1 MQQSPDGRKHKWAHF
16 KTLKELSW
24 RRNERQDV
32 ESHRPALMQ
41 TIRNLERR
49 KKIRSGKVASIL
61 MVDANFQIL
70 FREYDL

>member
-41 TIRNLERR
+41 TIRNLERKK
-49 KKIRSGKVASIL
+49 KKIRSEKVASVLIL
-61 MVDANFQIL
+61 L
-70 FREYDL
+70 CEYDL

>member
-41 TIRNLERR
+41 TIRNLERE
-49 KKIRSGKVASIL
+49 KKKTIRSEKVASIL
-61 MVDANFQIL
+61 MVDANFQI
-70 FREYDL
+70 